1 MSDLDHKRG
10 FKNFIW
16 RRKFYNFYFTL
27 LILTVLF
34 YAVLFFISND
44 FENKVTR
51 FYEAR
56 DYSRQSKTYDEV
68 EKTHNKYS
76 FILDNIPK
84 SKTQYEQ
91 AKSLMKHRIA
101 K

>member
-1 MSDLDHKRG
+1 MSDLDHKSG
-10 FKNFIW
+10 FKSFIW
-16 RRKFYNFYFTL
+16 RRKFYNFYFAL
-27 LILTVLF
+27 LAITVVF
-34 YAVLFFISND
+34 YAILFFISND

-51 FYEAR
+51 FYE
-56 DYSRQSKTYDEV
+56 SGQSKAYAEV

-91 AKSLMKHRIA
+91 AKNLMKHRID